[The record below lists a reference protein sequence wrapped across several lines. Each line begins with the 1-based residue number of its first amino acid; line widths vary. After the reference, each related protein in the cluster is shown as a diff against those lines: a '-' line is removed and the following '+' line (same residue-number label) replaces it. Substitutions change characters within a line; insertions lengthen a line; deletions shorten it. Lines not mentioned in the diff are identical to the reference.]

1 MLCHAIVSAATCC
14 DLLRPAVTCVCP
26 CLQYIE
32 QELARVPPH
41 VARRNSKQLWS
52 VVFIPQVGF
61 VITVSGGK
69 LSEELL
75 ELLPDY
81 KLAFM
86 GEDGPAGFAG
96 AAAADAGIELDR
108 GCAYY
113 TCDGTQQ
120 LDAEYGDLQ
129 RKIQDLEVS
138 HDC

>member
-1 MLCHAIVSAATCC
+1 
-14 DLLRPAVTCVCP
+14 
-26 CLQYIE
+26 
-32 QELARVPPH
+32 

-61 VITVSGGK
+61 VISVSGGK

-86 GEDGPAGFAG
+86 GEDGPTGFAG
-96 AAAADAGIELDR
+96 AAAQDAGIELDR

-120 LDAEYGDLQ
+120 LDSEFGDLQ
-129 RKIQDLEVS
+129 HKIQDLEVRHRPCRYS
-138 HDC
+138 